1 MNLDFFRPRE
11 KFLILEITPTGT
23 NGLFLSVDEGRNV
36 AVEKFVR
43 QDNLKKFLR
52 TPARRIS
59 ETTWEGEH
67 LFRSRRR
74 VVAVADAA
82 LATTIPIPLAL
93 PRERANAKT
102 KLTIAELENLIAQA
116 MAKIFNGCRS
126 EAAKRFG
133 VDELDAILVGAH
145 AKHFTVDRKTHA
157 SPVGATGKKISLLL
171 ELTFTT
177 RAIFEDL
184 RPLFNAPEGF
194 FFGEAPQAHL
204 RALARMRP
212 LPLNIIA
219 ADGEGASLYVFERP
233 NGNYA
238 VLYREKLDWS
248 FSSLI
253 KKVVEALAVTEAAA
267 QELYCRYHKKEMS
280 AHAARAFKRI
290 VEPPLRNFLETI
302 KKKRI
307 KGTTYVDMPHA
318 LPFTL
323 PHKHGKATLEEY
335 PVEELIG
342 KFGFNLSGE
351 ARGRV
356 REEGEGGR
364 AILRS
369 LFYFIEAYSDEDRS
383 IINQKLRRRL
393 HWLVE

>member
-11 KFLILEITPTGT
+11 KFLILEITPKGT

-36 AVEKFVR
+36 VTEKFVR
-43 QDNLKKFLR
+43 QDNPKKFLR
-52 TPARRIS
+52 TPARRVS
-59 ETTWEGEH
+59 ETTWEGKH

-102 KLTIAELENLIAQA
+102 KITIAELENLIAQA

-133 VDELDAILVGAH
+133 ADELNAVLVGAH
-145 AKHFTVDRKTHA
+145 AKHFMVDGKTHT

-184 RPLFNAPEGF
+184 KPLFNSPEGF
-194 FFGEAPQAHL
+194 FFREAPQTHL

-212 LPLNIIA
+212 LPLNVIA
-219 ADGEGASLYVFERP
+219 ADGEGASLYVLERP
-233 NGNYA
+233 KGNYA

-253 KKVVEALAVTEAAA
+253 KKVAEALAVTEAAA
-267 QELYCRYHKKEMS
+267 QELYCRYHQKAMS

-290 VEPPLRNFLETI
+290 VESPLRDFLETI
-302 KKKRI
+302 EKRRI
-307 KGTTYVDMPHA
+307 KGATYVEMPHA

-323 PHKHGKATLEEY
+323 PHKHGKATLAEY
-335 PVEELIG
+335 PVEELME
-342 KFGFNLSGE
+342 KFGFNLSLA
-351 ARGRV
+351 ARGKV
-356 REEGEGGR
+356 REEGEGER

-369 LFYFIEAYSDEDRS
+369 LFYFVEAYIDEDRS
-383 IINQKLRRRL
+383 LINQKLRRRL
-393 HWLVE
+393 HWLAE